1 MQRLARNGGTAELLR
16 WLAGRAAGWAGIVG
30 SDGTVL
36 NASGTVPGDAGR
48 ARHTYVPDVAAL
60 VAEGVRALT
69 GRGALAYSHDTGT
82 HTTLLFPLHEPSTA
96 PRARDGQET
105 PPRSSRSSPHARS
118 PPGSPRC
125 WPTR

>member
-16 WLAGRAAGWAGIVG
+16 WLAGRADGWAGIVG
-30 SDGTVL
+30 SGGTVL

-48 ARHTYVPDVAAL
+48 ARHTYVPDVASL

-82 HTTLLFPLHEPSTA
+82 HTTLLFPLHEPVAA
-96 PRARDGQET
+96 PRARDGQEAPAPLLAVVT
-105 PPRSSRSSPHARS
+105 PRPVAA
-118 PPGSPRC
+118 GL
-125 WPTR
+125 